1 MEQAA
6 ALCESSP
13 IYCKRKHCACVIRRH
28 RLRNLFR
35 LSPIS
40 YRKRYRSLNAAPI
53 HGRPKAVEV
62 TDSMDRRTALAT
74 WLRNKGLFRGGKG
87 DLRIPE
93 HVTYKLYL
101 EFIEAFPR
109 FADWRPIRF
118 AGE

>member
-13 IYCKRKHCACVIRRH
+13 TYCKRNVCTCMIRRH

-40 YRKRYRSLNAAPI
+40 YRKRYRNLNAAPT
-53 HGRPKAVEV
+53 HGRPRTIEV
-62 TDSMDRRTALAT
+62 TDNMDRRTALAT
-74 WLRNKGLFRGGKG
+74 WLRNKGIVVGG
-87 DLRIPE
+87 RSTVRVPE
-93 HVTYKLYL
+93 HVTRDLYL

-109 FADWRPIRF
+109 FADWRPVRL